1 MAFAVGSVVLVW
13 IFCLSG
19 DSQESN
25 VVPDLSNFK
34 ESSNTNRIAV
44 AVDVN
49 SGRRSIV
56 NSRTVG
62 GGEPGVGGP
71 QPDKDEEVWSGDDAR
86 GDERGFRSV
95 IEGSPQTAEAVAGN
109 DNNDEEDTST
119 WPLGAA
125 WLMSFPNSGTSY
137 TLHTV
142 RELTNTTTATYYGL
156 EGDIKDEP
164 SVPVFGGDI
173 GVNGPYLELIRD
185 RTTNLPKY
193 ILTKTHCGGY
203 SYSLNPDAYIVT
215 PRKFLRNCLFGFN
228 GVRSD
233 NGNMTREIVQSS
245 SDLVKKVV
253 HIIRNPFDNV
263 VARFHLDR
271 YFKPKDWLK
280 QYPSNELGF
289 RKWCAAL
296 DDDKKALEKHRQ
308 MDTDLNDALSDIPC
322 RAEWF
327 RYVSGLRE

>member
-13 IFCLSG
+13 VFFLSNDG
-19 DSQESN
+19 QESN
-25 VVPDLSNFK
+25 TVPDLSNFK
-34 ESSNTNRIAV
+34 ESLNHNRIAV

-56 NSRTVG
+56 NNGRTVG
-62 GGEPGVGGP
+62 GGERGVGGP
-71 QPDKDEEVWSGDDAR
+71 QTDKEEEVWSGDDNNAG

-95 IEGSPQTAEAVAGN
+95 IEGSPPQTAGN
-109 DNNDEEDTST
+109 ENKASSGDDNNDVEDTST

-142 RELTNTTTATYYGL
+142 RELTNTTTSTYYGL

-164 SVPVFGGDI
+164 SVPVFGGET
-173 GVNGPYLELIRD
+173 GVTGPYLELIRG
-185 RTTNLPKY
+185 RTTSLPKW

-215 PRKFLRNCLFGFN
+215 PRKFLRNCLFGFK

-233 NGNMTREIVQSS
+233 KGNMTREIVQSS

-253 HIIRNPFDNV
+253 HIVSNKLRSIRCIWKGFTTSNYLH
-263 VARFHLDR
+263 ALFHL
-271 YFKPKDWLK
+271 
-280 QYPSNELGF
+280 
-289 RKWCAAL
+289 
-296 DDDKKALEKHRQ
+296 
-308 MDTDLNDALSDIPC
+308 
-322 RAEWF
+322 
-327 RYVSGLRE
+327 

>member
-13 IFCLSG
+13 VFFLSNDG
-19 DSQESN
+19 QESN
-25 VVPDLSNFK
+25 TVPDLSNFK
-34 ESSNTNRIAV
+34 ESLNHNRIAV

-56 NSRTVG
+56 NGRTVG
-62 GGEPGVGGP
+62 GGERGVGGP
-71 QPDKDEEVWSGDDAR
+71 QTDKEEEVWSGDDNNAG

-95 IEGSPQTAEAVAGN
+95 IEGSPPQTADNENKASSGD
-109 DNNDEEDTST
+109 DNNDVEDTST

-142 RELTNTTTATYYGL
+142 RELTNTTTSTYYGL

-164 SVPVFGGDI
+164 SVPVFGGEI
-173 GVNGPYLELIRD
+173 GVTGPYLELIRG
-185 RTTNLPKY
+185 RTTNLPKW

-215 PRKFLRNCLFGFN
+215 PRKFLQNCLFGFK

-233 NGNMTREIVQSS
+233 KGNMTREIVQSS

-253 HIIRNPFDNV
+253 HIVSNKLRSIKYIWKGFDDYL
-263 VARFHLDR
+263 H
-271 YFKPKDWLK
+271 
-280 QYPSNELGF
+280 
-289 RKWCAAL
+289 AL
-296 DDDKKALEKHRQ
+296 FLPL
-308 MDTDLNDALSDIPC
+308 T
-322 RAEWF
+322 
-327 RYVSGLRE
+327 

>member
-1 MAFAVGSVVLVW
+1 M
-13 IFCLSG
+13 
-19 DSQESN
+19 
-25 VVPDLSNFK
+25 PDLSNFK
-34 ESSNTNRIAV
+34 ESLNHNRIAV

-56 NSRTVG
+56 NNGRTVG
-62 GGEPGVGGP
+62 VGERGVGGP
-71 QPDKDEEVWSGDDAR
+71 QTDKEEEVWSGDDNNAG

-95 IEGSPQTAEAVAGN
+95 IEGSPPQTAGN
-109 DNNDEEDTST
+109 ENKASSGDDNNDVEDTST

-142 RELTNTTTATYYGL
+142 RELTNTTTSTYYGL

-164 SVPVFGGDI
+164 SVPVFGGEI
-173 GVNGPYLELIRD
+173 GVTGPYLELIRG
-185 RTTNLPKY
+185 RTTNLPKW

-215 PRKFLRNCLFGFN
+215 PRKFLRNCLFGFK

-233 NGNMTREIVQSS
+233 KGNMTREIVQSS

-253 HIIRNPFDNV
+253 HIVSNKLRSIRCIWKGFTTSMTTYT
-263 VARFHLDR
+263 L
-271 YFKPKDWLK
+271 YFYL
-280 QYPSNELGF
+280 
-289 RKWCAAL
+289 
-296 DDDKKALEKHRQ
+296 
-308 MDTDLNDALSDIPC
+308 
-322 RAEWF
+322 
-327 RYVSGLRE
+327 

>member
-13 IFCLSG
+13 VFFLSNDG
-19 DSQESN
+19 QESN
-25 VVPDLSNFK
+25 TVPDLSNFK
-34 ESSNTNRIAV
+34 ESLNHNRIAV

-56 NSRTVG
+56 NGRTVG
-62 GGEPGVGGP
+62 GGERGVGGP
-71 QPDKDEEVWSGDDAR
+71 QTDKEEEVWSGDDNNAG

-95 IEGSPQTAEAVAGN
+95 IEGSPPQTAGN
-109 DNNDEEDTST
+109 ENKASSGDDNNDVEDTST

-142 RELTNTTTATYYGL
+142 RELTNTTTSTYYGL

-164 SVPVFGGDI
+164 SVPVFGGET
-173 GVNGPYLELIRD
+173 GVTGPYLELIRG
-185 RTTNLPKY
+185 RTTSLPKW

-215 PRKFLRNCLFGFN
+215 PRKFLRNCLFGFK

-233 NGNMTREIVQSS
+233 KGNMTREIVQSS
-245 SDLVKKVV
+245 SDLVNKVV
-253 HIIRNPFDNV
+253 HIVSNKLRSIRCIWKGFTTSNYLH
-263 VARFHLDR
+263 ALFHL
-271 YFKPKDWLK
+271 
-280 QYPSNELGF
+280 
-289 RKWCAAL
+289 
-296 DDDKKALEKHRQ
+296 
-308 MDTDLNDALSDIPC
+308 
-322 RAEWF
+322 
-327 RYVSGLRE
+327 

>member
-1 MAFAVGSVVLVW
+1 MAFAVGLVVFVW
-13 IFCLSG
+13 IFFLSSDG
-19 DSQESN
+19 QESN
-25 VVPDLSNFK
+25 IVPDLSNFK
-34 ESSNTNRIAV
+34 QGGDETSNHNRIAV
-44 AVDVN
+44 ATDVN

-56 NSRTVG
+56 NGRTVG
-62 GGEPGVGGP
+62 GGERGVGGP
-71 QPDKDEEVWSGDDAR
+71 QTDKEEEVWSGDDNTAR

-95 IEGSPQTAEAVAGN
+95 IEGSPPQTADNENEASSGD
-109 DNNDEEDTST
+109 DNNDVEDTST

-164 SVPVFGGDI
+164 SVPVFGGYI
-173 GVNGPYLELIRD
+173 GVTGPYLELIHG
-185 RTTNLPKY
+185 RTTNHPKW

-233 NGNMTREIVQSS
+233 NDGNMTREIVQSS
-245 SDLVKKVV
+245 SELVKKVV
-253 HIIRNPFDNV
+253 HIVSNKYEIDGNDVSRRITTYTLTRLISTSD
-263 VARFHLDR
+263 LD
-271 YFKPKDWLK
+271 
-280 QYPSNELGF
+280 S
-289 RKWCAAL
+289 
-296 DDDKKALEKHRQ
+296 
-308 MDTDLNDALSDIPC
+308 
-322 RAEWF
+322 
-327 RYVSGLRE
+327 